1 MMRGGLT
8 QIIVFLSV
16 IGIFWS
22 SSAAAEPLR
31 ILVPEFF
38 GPEPVSQHVRTTV
51 FLEMIKAFRSTDA
64 PEKGGW
70 ILYDRDPL
78 EEPSHKAVI
87 DLASYPSVSADLALW
102 GEVQEYAEGAAVQ
115 LYLSLSPLLQQR
127 QVRPEFWQVKLNG
140 RNGPVRVEI
149 DLPEPFF
156 EFEPLLIDKK
166 AIVHFKDPEGMVI
179 YSSRTGGHPIGRL
192 AKVMRFYEIH
202 NDAIK
207 IATAGRKGWLRIPPL
222 STRQSEAIDFS
233 KGMVRLLR
241 GDWAGARR
249 SFNAVLEMENLP
261 QHLRIHTLIYI
272 GLAKEKAGIP
282 GRQDFEQAY
291 EINRLDRTAASY
303 LLMSRLADIA
313 RLQKRADAEPLA
325 DGITRFRQ
333 DLKETKILFSPN
345 DPWFKN
351 LESLVR

>member
-1 MMRGGLT
+1 MMRDGLKH
-8 QIIVFLSV
+8 IISLLFLF
-16 IGIFWS
+16 GLFWCPL
-22 SSAAAEPLR
+22 AAAEPLR
-31 ILVPEFF
+31 ILVPDFF

-51 FLEMIKAFRSTDA
+51 YLEMIKAFRSTDA

-70 ILYDRDPL
+70 ILYDREPL
-78 EEPSHKAVI
+78 EEPSHRAVVAA
-87 DLASYPSVSADLALW
+87 ASWPSVSADLALW

-115 LYLSLSPLLQQR
+115 LYLSLSPLLKKR
-127 QVRPEFWQVKLNG
+127 QVRPEFWQVKLKG
-140 RNGPVRVEI
+140 RNGPVRAGI

-156 EFEPLLIDKK
+156 EFEPLLIDKET
-166 AIVHFKDPEGMVI
+166 IVRFKNPEGMII
-179 YSSRTGGHPIGRL
+179 YSSRTGGQPIGRL
-192 AKVMRFYEIH
+192 AEVMRFYEIH

-249 SFNAVLEMENLP
+249 SFKAVLEVENLP

-272 GLAKEKAGIP
+272 GLAKEKAGIS

-291 EINRLDRTAASY
+291 LLNRLDQTAAAY

-313 RLQKRADAEPLA
+313 RLQERADAEPLA
-325 DGITRFRQ
+325 EGITRFRK
-333 DLKETKILFSPN
+333 DLKETKILFSPD

-351 LESLVR
+351 LESSVR